1 MKNLTLSLLTPLLLL
16 FSPLTHAHWRGFNLA
31 AQRPEGGCKNQSDWE
46 ADFRAIKSLPGNFDS
61 ARLYAASDCDTLVHA
76 VPASFVTG
84 VKILAGVW
92 SQNADHYNVEKAALL
107 AAVKQYGPH
116 WLVAVSVGSED
127 LYRKETTGDFLA
139 GQIYDVRGMLASVEA
154 QAIWVGHVDTW
165 TTWVLPENAAVSFHF
180 FFWISPTSFLPFRL
194 THENKTQVIKAS
206 DFIGTDGYPYFQN
219 AEITTAEAVFWKS
232 VNDVRDVV
240 AQTKPGTQIWIT
252 ETGHPVGGDNF
263 GPSVPSIPNA
273 AGYWKEVACAA
284 IGNEQLDLFWYTLQD
299 YTSKPDFSV
308 VDKDHKPLFDLSC

>member
-1 MKNLTLSLLTPLLLL
+1 MKNLALSLLTPLLLL

-31 AQRPEGGCKNQSDWE
+31 AQRPEGGCKTQSDWE

-76 VPASFVTG
+76 VPASFATG

-139 GQIYDVRGMLASVEA
+139 GQIYDVRGMLASVGA

-180 FFWISPTSFLPFRL
+180 FFGYLLLPSFPFDS
-194 THENKTQVIKAS
+194 HMKTK
-206 DFIGTDGYPYFQN
+206 N
-219 AEITTAEAVFWKS
+219 
-232 VNDVRDVV
+232 R
-240 AQTKPGTQIWIT
+240 
-252 ETGHPVGGDNF
+252 
-263 GPSVPSIPNA
+263 
-273 AGYWKEVACAA
+273 
-284 IGNEQLDLFWYTLQD
+284 
-299 YTSKPDFSV
+299 
-308 VDKDHKPLFDLSC
+308 